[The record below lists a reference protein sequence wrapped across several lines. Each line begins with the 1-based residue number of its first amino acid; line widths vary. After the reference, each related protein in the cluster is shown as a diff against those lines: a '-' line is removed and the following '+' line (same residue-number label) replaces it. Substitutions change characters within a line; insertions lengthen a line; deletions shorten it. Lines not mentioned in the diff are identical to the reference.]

1 MQVQL
6 MGKIYEHGLRTLVWL
21 GVDTDGVAAGTAEFL
36 RDISSTAGELVKKY
50 GTVTKIP
57 NLSKEENPVRQDPE
71 KWAVYRSFLEFPW
84 FTRAWVMQEVGIAP
98 QVSIFWVRSI
108 LAGK

>member
-1 MQVQL
+1 
-6 MGKIYEHGLRTLVWL
+6 MGKIYEHSLRTLVWL
-21 GVDTDGVAAGTAEFL
+21 GVDNDGVAVELAEFL
-36 RDISSTAGELVKKY
+36 KEISQTAAELIKKY

-71 KWAVYRSFLEFPW
+71 KWAIYKTFLDFTW

-98 QVSIFWVRSI
+98 QVSIFWVRDVHTYITSQ
-108 LAGK
+108 LR